1 MRNSVSELTDEK
13 ITRENGGCKAANLR
27 NLIRQGYTVPNG
39 FVVLVDAFEQAL
51 STASQKIPDLSVKLR
66 NAVASAGCRACA
78 KFCEELIELIKKSP
92 VPPETEREIAKHLGK
107 SDRTRLLAVRSSA
120 TVEDSEN
127 YSWAGQFKTCLKVP
141 NSLREVLSSIQLVWA
156 SVFSPRVFG
165 YAKHIGIDIENV
177 KMAVIVQD
185 LVENPDFSGVLFTQ
199 HPNGYS
205 SCPYVEAVTGYGERL
220 VSGKVIPSSYVLSKG
235 DSDLETDGLLPS
247 SELHKLR
254 DLALSVEDSLG
265 SPQDIEWSIKNGI
278 IYLLQTRP
286 ISVTGLKFYRTTE
299 GESLQI
305 LAKGLPASSGIG
317 IGKTRLIFNIDDAIS
332 VKNGDVIVSP
342 MTNPDM
348 VPYMSRAAGIVTDVG
363 GMICHTAI
371 VAREMG
377 IPCVVGTG
385 NATSNIPSETQATI
399 DGDTGIVY
407 KGSHSN
413 LNKKRKTEWF
423 SLVVEKAKSAFGQ
436 YNSES
441 QLSILSKKESVDV
454 GPKLI
459 DLEHSSKLDSTQ
471 KFFGHEPELVWMSY
485 PYPPRMGPWWQEN
498 WQHEWTHP
506 QEAEVFWGNVRP
518 EVINTPLTKSL
529 IVQGVESIPF
539 VFQIGEI
546 GPLYTKWRKC
556 RIHIPLDELDKVRMS
571 LAKRLVN
578 DQKYFLN
585 YINLLHE
592 VYTEWNAATLEVRT
606 RLGSTRDFSV
616 QYLIDRFKY
625 LWKIHERFFAL
636 CFLIQTIGDDVVWPA
651 ISRMNI
657 FIFKRLGLQ
666 NPEAAANHLTRT
678 LASPPYQTLSSKY
691 LDSLRNLYNLQRELS
706 DEANGKDRVEWESAV
721 NRHLAAWGWMRDRD
735 LLYNPL
741 DSKEEVENVLKGFKE
756 SFQSQVDAGT
766 WEKSL
771 EVISSCLEPHKSR
784 KIYLHMINLGVKLH
798 MEREDHH
805 VIWVQNVHV
814 MRQIILRLARHL
826 KKAGYIHREEDVFFL
841 QIPEVLSLFENPSK
855 KIRSVAE
862 LIPNRR
868 LAFLMETRHTKD
880 TTSNTSPEP
889 EEDYY

>member
-13 ITRENGGCKAANLR
+13 ITRENGGGKAANLR
-27 NLIRQGYTVPNG
+27 KLIRQGYTVPNG
-39 FVVLVDAFEQAL
+39 FVILVDAFEQVL

-66 NAVASAGCRACA
+66 NATASAGCRACA
-78 KFCEELIELIKKSP
+78 KFCEELRKLIKKSP

-141 NSLREVLSSIQLVWA
+141 NSLREVVSSIQLVWA

-205 SCPYVEAVTGYGERL
+205 NCLYVEAVTGYGERL
-220 VSGKVIPSSYVLSKG
+220 VSGKVLPSSYVISKG
-235 DSDLETDGLLPS
+235 DSDIETDGLLPS

-254 DLALSVEDSLG
+254 DLALSVEDTLG

-286 ISVTGLKFYRTTE
+286 ISVTGLKFHRTTE

-317 IGKTRLIFNIDDAIS
+317 IGETRLIFNIDDAIS
-332 VKNGDVIVSP
+332 VKNGDIIVTP

-348 VPYMSRAAGIVTDVG
+348 VPYMSRASGIVTDVG
-363 GMICHTAI
+363 GMICHAAI

-385 NATSNIPSETQATI
+385 NATSNIPSETQATV

-413 LNKKRKTEWF
+413 LNKKTEWV
-423 SLVVEKAKSAFGQ
+423 SLVVEKAKSFFEQ
-436 YNSES
+436 DNSES
-441 QLSILSKKESVDV
+441 QLSILRKKELIDV
-454 GPKLI
+454 GYEPI
-459 DLEHSSKLDSTQ
+459 DLEHSYKLDLTK
-471 KFFGHEPELVWMSY
+471 KFFGYEPELIRMSY
-485 PYPPRMGPWWQEN
+485 PYPPRRGPWWQEN
-498 WQHEWTHP
+498 WQHAWIYP
-506 QEAEVFWGNVRP
+506 KEAETFWGNVRP
-518 EVINTPLTKSL
+518 EIVNTPLTKSL

-539 VFQIGEI
+539 VFQIDEV

-556 RIHIPLDELDKVRMS
+556 RIHIPLDKLDKVRMS
-571 LAKRLVN
+571 LAKRLTN
-578 DQKYFLN
+578 NQKYFQN

-592 VYTEWNAATLEVRT
+592 VYMEWNAATVEVKT
-606 RLGSTRDFSV
+606 TLSSANDFSAHD
-616 QYLIDRFKY
+616 LIDMFKY

-636 CFLIQTIGDDVVWPA
+636 CFLIQTIGDDIVWPA
-651 ISRMNI
+651 INRMNI
-657 FIFKRLGLQ
+657 SICKRLGLQ
-666 NPEAAANHLTRT
+666 NPEAAANHLTRV
-678 LASPPYQTLSSKY
+678 LASPPYQTLSSRY
-691 LDSLRNLYNLQRELS
+691 LESLRNLYNLRSGLS
-706 DEANGKDRVEWESAV
+706 DEENGKARVEWESAV
-721 NRHLAAWGWMRDRD
+721 NHHLGVWGWMRDRD
-735 LLYNPL
+735 LLYKPL
-741 DSKEEVENVLKGFKE
+741 DSKEEVENILKGFKE
-756 SFQSQVDAGT
+756 LFQRQVEQGT

-771 EVISSCLEPHKSR
+771 EAISSCLDPHKSR
-784 KIYLHMINLGVKLH
+784 KKYLHMVNLGVKLQA
-798 MEREDHH
+798 EREDHH
-805 VIWVQNVHV
+805 VIWVRNVDT
-814 MRQIILRLARHL
+814 MRRIILHLARHL
-826 KKAGYIHREEDVFFL
+826 KNADYIHCEEDIFFL

-855 KIRSVAE
+855 EVRSVTQ

-868 LAFLMETRHTKD
+868 LAFLMETRNTED
-880 TTSNTSPEP
+880 TISSTSPEP